1 MKVIVRSPNWIG
13 DCVMCLP
20 AIRALKAIRRDSE
33 IVVVTKSYLHDVFLN
48 IPEISRIW
56 TIPNVSGARGIFNV
70 SRRLRDAGGDAGIL
84 FTNSFHSAL
93 LFKLA
98 GIPNVTGY
106 NKDLR
111 RLLLNNPV
119 PFPRD
124 ERHHIFFYLDLI
136 QVFTGETIQRPP
148 SHSLVITEPERHEV
162 QSRLHSL
169 GVDVEGP
176 MLAVSPSAAYGTAKQ
191 WEPSSF
197 AQLID
202 RLNDY
207 HRNLQILFFGSQQ
220 ERRKI
225 SSICSQA
232 NGSVFNLAGELSLRE
247 SMVAISLCDCFLGN
261 DSGLLHIASA
271 VEVPYVGIFGPTI
284 PHKTAPVAA
293 HSKVLYHKADCA
305 PCNVRDCPTDHRC
318 MKAITVDEVL
328 EAVVSFLPAK

>member
-1 MKVIVRSPNWIG
+1 
-13 DCVMCLP
+13 MCLP
-20 AIRALKAIRRDSE
+20 AIRALKTIRQDSE

-48 IPEISRIW
+48 IPEISNIW
-56 TIPNVSGARGIFNV
+56 TIPNSSGVRGIFNV
-70 SRRLRDAGGDAGIL
+70 ARKLSDVDGDAGIL

-98 GIPNVTGY
+98 KIPNVLGY
-106 NKDLR
+106 KKDLR
-111 RLLLNNPV
+111 GFLLNTSI
-119 PFPRD
+119 PFPRN

-136 QVFTGETIQRPP
+136 EAFTGEAIGQPP
-148 SHSLVITEPERHEV
+148 THSLVITEQELHETRSLL
-162 QSRLHSL
+162 QSL
-169 GVDVEGP
+169 GVDVERP

-202 RLNDY
+202 RLNTL
-207 HRNLQILFFGSQQ
+207 HPNLQILFFGSQQ
-220 ERRKI
+220 ERRKV

-232 NGSVFNLAGELSLRE
+232 VGSVFNLAGELSLRE
-247 SMVAISLCDCFLGN
+247 SMVSISLCDCFLGN

-284 PHKTAPVAA
+284 PHKTAPVAT
-293 HSKVLYHKADCA
+293 HSKVLYRKADCA

-318 MKAITVDEVL
+318 MKAITVDEVF
-328 EAVVSFLPAK
+328 EAVVSILPEK